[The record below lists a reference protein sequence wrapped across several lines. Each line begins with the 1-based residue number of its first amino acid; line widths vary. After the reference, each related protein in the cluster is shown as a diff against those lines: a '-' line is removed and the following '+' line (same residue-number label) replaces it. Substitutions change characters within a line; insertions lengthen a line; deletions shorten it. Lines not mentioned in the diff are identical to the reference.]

1 MKEFKSIG
9 YNYWPI
15 IIWVVGFCSIIGN
28 NKRHTTS
35 ILINLWETLH
45 SLWEGDYG
53 FVLDNIYYVVGS
65 LLFVIV
71 VSVNVLIVD
80 RTGII
85 KKLFLIPIVLK
96 RKTWREIKYYVDV
109 DEIYYG
115 QYGKNTTEAIWF
127 IGDNDKVC
135 LRFEKRLRKN
145 LDEVLKIIDKFETK
159 NNNVIKISN
168 PYFMRMGWT
177 KIKIPETKA

>member
-35 ILINLWETLH
+35 ILINIWETLH

-96 RKTWREIKYYVDV
+96 RKTWREIKYYVYIMGNMAKIQQKLFGLLV
-109 DEIYYG
+109 
-115 QYGKNTTEAIWF
+115 TTTKF
-127 IGDNDKVC
+127 VC
-135 LRFEKRLRKN
+135 ALRK
-145 LDEVLKIIDKFETK
+145 VLEKTLMKF
-159 NNNVIKISN
+159 
-168 PYFMRMGWT
+168 
-177 KIKIPETKA
+177 

>member
-35 ILINLWETLH
+35 ILINIWETLH

-96 RKTWREIKYYVDV
+96 RKTWREIKYYVYIMGNMAKIQQKLFGLLV
-109 DEIYYG
+109 
-115 QYGKNTTEAIWF
+115 TTTRF
-127 IGDNDKVC
+127 VC
-135 LRFEKRLRKN
+135 DLRK
-145 LDEVLKIIDKFETK
+145 VLEKTL
-159 NNNVIKISN
+159 
-168 PYFMRMGWT
+168 MRF
-177 KIKIPETKA
+177 